1 MLNLL
6 DYNLIKE
13 RKIKIIGF
21 SDTTAII
28 LAIYKMTGI
37 NVYYGQA
44 LLKDY
49 DENNFVNKTNALSIK
64 NLILKNLH
72 NYSYSNPKYYWD
84 LQTD

>member
-6 DYNLIKE
+6 DYNLIQE

-28 LAIYKMTGI
+28 LAIYKMTGM

-64 NLILKNLH
+64 DLILKNLH

>member
-64 NLILKNLH
+64 DLILKDLH
-72 NYSYSNPKYYWD
+72 NYSYSNPKYY
-84 LQTD
+84 